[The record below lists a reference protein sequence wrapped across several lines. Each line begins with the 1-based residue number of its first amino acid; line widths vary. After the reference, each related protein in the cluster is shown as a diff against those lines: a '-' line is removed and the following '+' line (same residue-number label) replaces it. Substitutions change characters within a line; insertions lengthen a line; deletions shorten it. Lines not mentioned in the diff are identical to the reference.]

1 MKLLLECEVFLFPLM
16 SKAQKSITVLLNT
29 VCPYLDVATRKVVC
43 GLIIYLRVFG
53 KFAVV
58 VVNAGCWLLLI
69 VFSAVCIGLVLF
81 NYKTEVHFFF
91 SSPLD
96 KSLLDFIHNPLGSPG
111 NTSGSTGSPPSALP
125 ASNYAAVV
133 SPESPRVQ
141 PSSSEDSSADIT
153 HFQWE
158 RVTPENSKSLIAKHL
173 VAEDT
178 DPLPIPS
185 LKPSKPG
192 FSSPFDTAAQLSPTW
207 KPPRSNSAQQPFSAP
222 PRGSQQQPRS
232 NKHMASPSPSAFARL
247 TAPQQGRN
255 SEPTPAVLTSLPG
268 LSLGSPNLAFAD
280 SQADQSYG
288 NVLDVNQLRPSISPL
303 EEKNQPLDV
312 NILPHPDEIP
322 AQSFNVPF
330 FAPDRTSPFSEP
342 TEVSPEDFYPT
353 NTMDVDWGS
362 GDYLETMSFLNPE
375 GEDYSPVTKLPSD
388 SYDFEDY
395 AEVYDTYFPSRVGVI
410 PSSLHHLRGTPTS
423 SLVSAFSTLA
433 PLKTVIAPSS
443 TPAIHH
449 VLKPTL
455 TMDSGPPGA
464 SDVDW
469 PDTVTIQPTDVLL
482 PDMNSLEYYTI
493 QLTKDN
499 NGTDTGAEH
508 RANVS
513 IVSISATDIS
523 PTSSFTNDTVT
534 EAQLYD
540 DLSGLEPHQE
550 LTTVMTPVEDPQLF
564 NVSEPFLQPSVVPTL
579 PSSTW
584 PGQVS
589 TKEDWTFPTLSVGN
603 YSTLLGESL
612 GTSATPLLP
621 DDFVSYSS
629 LTDVHWF
636 VTESFSQSTTV
647 ASGFLSATI
656 APTSIPTTLLLN
668 STVHP
673 TESAPEDS
681 DFATF
686 HSDNSSITSGPITNV
701 TLVPPDVLGDQGV
714 TEDVVDIPATMT
726 LIPTSSDSN
735 TATSAPTTTT
745 TASSTSRQATTRA
758 TATTNTESQVN
769 VNSTT
774 GGRLT
779 TLVTPS
785 RQYLC
790 NLENPAHLIKISKNH
805 NIHFKMFA

>member
-1 MKLLLECEVFLFPLM
+1 M
-16 SKAQKSITVLLNT
+16 
-29 VCPYLDVATRKVVC
+29 
-43 GLIIYLRVFG
+43 
-53 KFAVV
+53 
-58 VVNAGCWLLLI
+58 
-69 VFSAVCIGLVLF
+69 
-81 NYKTEVHFFF
+81 
-91 SSPLD
+91 
-96 KSLLDFIHNPLGSPG
+96 DFIHNPLGFFG
-111 NTSGSTGSPPSALP
+111 NTPGSTGSPPSALP
-125 ASNYAAVV
+125 ASNYTAAV
-133 SPESPRVQ
+133 SPESPRAL

-158 RVTPENSKSLIAKHL
+158 RVTSENSKPLTEKHL
-173 VAEDT
+173 FAEDT
-178 DPLPIPS
+178 DPLPLPS
-185 LKPSKPG
+185 LRPSKPG
-192 FSSPFDTAAQLSPTW
+192 SSSSFETAAQLSPTW
-207 KPPRSNSAQQPFSAP
+207 KPPRSNSAQQPFSATP
-222 PRGSQQQPRS
+222 WGSQLQPRS
-232 NKHMASPSPSAFARL
+232 NKHMASPSPSAYARL

-255 SEPTPAVLTSLPG
+255 SEPTLAVLTSLPG
-268 LSLGSPNLAFAD
+268 QPLGSPNLALAD
-280 SQADQSYG
+280 TQADQSYG
-288 NVLDVNQLRPSISPL
+288 NVLDVNQLRPSIGPL

-322 AQSFNVPF
+322 ALSYNVPF
-330 FAPDRTSPFSEP
+330 IAPDHTSPLSEP
-342 TEVSPEDFYPT
+342 TEVAPEDFYPT

-395 AEVYDTYFPSRVGVI
+395 AEVYDTSFPSRVGII
-410 PSSLHHLRGTPTS
+410 PSSLHHFRGTPTS
-423 SLVSAFSTLA
+423 SMVSAHSTLA
-433 PLKTVIAPSS
+433 PLNAPSS

-455 TMDSGPPGA
+455 TTNTDTPGA
-464 SDVDW
+464 SDADW
-469 PDTVTIQPTDVLL
+469 PDTFTIQPTDVLL

-499 NGTDTGAEH
+499 NSTDTGAEH

-523 PTSSFTNDTVT
+523 PTSSFTNDTVVT
-534 EAQLYD
+534 EDQSYD

-550 LTTVMTPVEDPQLF
+550 LTTVATTGEGPQLF

-589 TKEDWTFPTLSVGN
+589 TKEDWSFPTLSVGN
-603 YSTLLGESL
+603 YSTPLREPLV
-612 GTSATPLLP
+612 TSATPLLP

-647 ASGFLSATI
+647 ASPVPSATI
-656 APTSIPTTLLLN
+656 AFTSIPATLLLN
-668 STVHP
+668 TTAHV
-673 TESAPEDS
+673 TESTPDDS
-681 DFATF
+681 AFTT
-686 HSDNSSITSGPITNV
+686 HQSYNSSITSGPVNNV

-726 LIPTSSDSN
+726 LIPTSSDAN

-745 TASSTSRQATTRA
+745 TATTTFHQATTRA
-758 TATTNTESQVN
+758 TATTNAESHVTI
-769 VNSTT
+769 NSATS
-774 GGRLT
+774 GKVT

-790 NLENPAHLIKISKNH
+790 NLESPAHLVKISKNH
-805 NIHFKMFA
+805 IINLIMLCARSLQIVSYVLHVFMV

>member
-1 MKLLLECEVFLFPLM
+1 M
-16 SKAQKSITVLLNT
+16 
-29 VCPYLDVATRKVVC
+29 
-43 GLIIYLRVFG
+43 
-53 KFAVV
+53 
-58 VVNAGCWLLLI
+58 
-69 VFSAVCIGLVLF
+69 
-81 NYKTEVHFFF
+81 
-91 SSPLD
+91 
-96 KSLLDFIHNPLGSPG
+96 
-111 NTSGSTGSPPSALP
+111 
-125 ASNYAAVV
+125 
-133 SPESPRVQ
+133 SPESPRAQ
-141 PSSSEDSSADIT
+141 PSSSEDSSADIA
-153 HFQWE
+153 HFQLE
-158 RVTPENSKSLIAKHL
+158 RVTPGSSKPLVAKHL
-173 VAEDT
+173 LAEDT
-178 DPLPIPS
+178 DPLPVPS
-185 LKPSKPG
+185 LRPSKPG
-192 FSSPFDTAAQLSPTW
+192 FSSPFETAAQLSPTW

-222 PRGSQQQPRS
+222 PWGSQLQPQS

-255 SEPTPAVLTSLPG
+255 SEPTLAVLTSLPG
-268 LSLGSPNLAFAD
+268 PSLGSPNLAFAD

-303 EEKNQPLDV
+303 EEKNQALDI

-322 AQSFNVPF
+322 AQSYNVPF
-330 FAPDRTSPFSEP
+330 IAPDQTSPLSEP

-362 GDYLETMSFLNPE
+362 GDYLETMSFLNPD
-375 GEDYSPVTKLPSD
+375 GEDYAPVTKLPSD

-395 AEVYDTYFPSRVGVI
+395 SEIYDTSFPSRLGVI
-410 PSSLHHLRGTPTS
+410 PSSLHHPRGTPTS
-423 SLVSAFSTLA
+423 SLVSAYSTLA
-433 PLKTVIAPSS
+433 PTSS

-455 TMDSGPPGA
+455 TTDAVPPGA
-464 SDVDW
+464 SEVDW
-469 PDTVTIQPTDVLL
+469 PDTFTIQPTDVLL

-499 NGTDTGAEH
+499 NNSDTGAEH

-513 IVSISATDIS
+513 IVSIGATDIS
-523 PTSSFTNDTVT
+523 PTSSFANDTVVT
-534 EAQLYD
+534 EDQLYD
-540 DLSGLEPHQE
+540 DLSGSEPHQE
-550 LTTVMTPVEDPQLF
+550 LTTVMTTVEDPQLF
-564 NVSEPFLQPSVVPTL
+564 NGSEPFLQPSVVPTL

-584 PGQVS
+584 PGPVS

-603 YSTLLGESL
+603 YSTQIREPLV
-612 GTSATPLLP
+612 TSATPQLP

-647 ASGFLSATI
+647 ASILPSATT
-656 APTSIPTTLLLN
+656 ALTSVPATLILNTTAYL
-668 STVHP
+668 
-673 TESAPEDS
+673 TESTPDDS
-681 DFATF
+681 DLATF
-686 HSDNSSITSGPITNV
+686 QSYNSSITSGPNTNA

-726 LIPTSSDSN
+726 LIPTSFDST

-745 TASSTSRQATTRA
+745 TASSTLHQATTRA
-758 TATTNTESQVN
+758 TAATSPESQVT

-774 GGRLT
+774 SGKLT

-790 NLENPAHLIKISKNH
+790 TLESPAHLVKISKNQLYLCQ
-805 NIHFKMFA
+805 IT

>member
-1 MKLLLECEVFLFPLM
+1 M
-16 SKAQKSITVLLNT
+16 
-29 VCPYLDVATRKVVC
+29 
-43 GLIIYLRVFG
+43 
-53 KFAVV
+53 
-58 VVNAGCWLLLI
+58 
-69 VFSAVCIGLVLF
+69 
-81 NYKTEVHFFF
+81 
-91 SSPLD
+91 
-96 KSLLDFIHNPLGSPG
+96 DFIHNPLGFRG
-111 NTSGSTGSPPSALP
+111 NTPASTRSPPSALP
-125 ASNYAAVV
+125 ASNYTAVV
-133 SPESPRVQ
+133 SPESPRAQ
-141 PSSSEDSSADIT
+141 PSSSEDSSADAT
-153 HFQWE
+153 HFQLE
-158 RVTPENSKSLIAKHL
+158 LVTPASSKPPVPKHL
-173 VAEDT
+173 LAGNT

-185 LKPSKPG
+185 LRPSKPG
-192 FSSPFDTAAQLSPTW
+192 FSSPFETAVQLSLTW

-222 PRGSQQQPRS
+222 PWGSQLLPQS

-247 TAPQQGRN
+247 TASQQGRN
-255 SEPTPAVLTSLPG
+255 SEPTLAVLTSLPG

-280 SQADQSYG
+280 SQAVQSYG
-288 NVLDVNQLRPSISPL
+288 NVLDVNQLKPSISPL
-303 EEKNQPLDV
+303 EEKNQPLKV

-330 FAPDRTSPFSEP
+330 IAPDHTSPLSEP

-362 GDYLETMSFLNPE
+362 GDYLETMSFLNPG

-395 AEVYDTYFPSRVGVI
+395 AEVYDTSFPSRVGVI

-423 SLVSAFSTLA
+423 SLVSAYSTLA
-433 PLKTVIAPSS
+433 PPKSIIAPSS
-443 TPAIHH
+443 TPAIYH

-455 TMDSGPPGA
+455 TVDAGPPA
-464 SDVDW
+464 TSDVYW
-469 PDTVTIQPTDVLL
+469 PDTFTIQPTDVLL

-499 NGTDTGAEH
+499 NSTDTGAEH

-513 IVSISATDIS
+513 IVSMNATDIS
-523 PTSSFTNDTVT
+523 PTSSFTNDTAVT
-534 EAQLYD
+534 EDQLYD

-550 LTTVMTPVEDPQLF
+550 LTTVMTTGEDPQLF
-564 NVSEPFLQPSVVPTL
+564 NGSEPFLQPSVVPTL

-603 YSTLLGESL
+603 YSTLLGEPL
-612 GTSATPLLP
+612 VTSATPLLP

-647 ASGFLSATI
+647 ASSFPSATI
-656 APTSIPTTLLLN
+656 TLTSIPETLLN
-668 STVHP
+668 TTAHP
-673 TESAPEDS
+673 TESTADYS
-681 DFATF
+681 DFTAF
-686 HSDNSSITSGPITNV
+686 QGYNSSITSGPITNV

-735 TATSAPTTTT
+735 TAFSAPTTTT
-745 TASSTSRQATTRA
+745 TASSTFHQATTRA
-758 TATTNTESQVN
+758 TVTTNTESEVTI
-769 VNSTT
+769 NSTT
-774 GGRLT
+774 SGKLT
-779 TLVTPS
+779 ASVTPA

-790 NLENPAHLIKISKNH
+790 NLESPAHLVKISKNRIIIFVVLL
-805 NIHFKMFA
+805 NYFKMLLAFACFYGLN

>member
-1 MKLLLECEVFLFPLM
+1 M
-16 SKAQKSITVLLNT
+16 
-29 VCPYLDVATRKVVC
+29 
-43 GLIIYLRVFG
+43 
-53 KFAVV
+53 
-58 VVNAGCWLLLI
+58 
-69 VFSAVCIGLVLF
+69 
-81 NYKTEVHFFF
+81 
-91 SSPLD
+91 
-96 KSLLDFIHNPLGSPG
+96 DFTHNPLGFLG
-111 NTSGSTGSPPSALP
+111 NTPGSTGSPPSALP
-125 ASNYAAVV
+125 ASNYTAVV
-133 SPESPRVQ
+133 SPESPRAQ

-153 HFQWE
+153 HLQWE
-158 RVTPENSKSLIAKHL
+158 RVTPEHSKPFVAKHVL
-173 VAEDT
+173 AEDT

-185 LKPSKPG
+185 LRPSNPG
-192 FSSPFDTAAQLSPTW
+192 FSSPLDTAAQLSPTW
-207 KPPRSNSAQQPFSAP
+207 KPPRSNSAQQPFTAP
-222 PRGSQQQPRS
+222 PRGSQLQPQS

-255 SEPTPAVLTSLPG
+255 SEPTLAVLTSLPG

-303 EEKNQPLDV
+303 EVKNQPLDV

-322 AQSFNVPF
+322 AQSYNVPF
-330 FAPDRTSPFSEP
+330 IAPDHTSPLSEP

-395 AEVYDTYFPSRVGVI
+395 AEVYDTAFPSRVGVI
-410 PSSLHHLRGTPTS
+410 PSSLHHVRGTPTS
-423 SLVSAFSTLA
+423 SLVSAYTTLS
-433 PLKTVIAPSS
+433 PMKSIIAPSS

-449 VLKPTL
+449 ILKPTL
-455 TMDSGPPGA
+455 TINTGPSAA

-469 PDTVTIQPTDVLL
+469 PDTFTIQPTDVLL

-499 NGTDTGAEH
+499 NSTDTGAEH

-523 PTSSFTNDTVT
+523 PTSSFTNDTVVT
-534 EAQLYD
+534 EDQLYD

-550 LTTVMTPVEDPQLF
+550 PTTVMTTEEDLQLF
-564 NVSEPFLQPSVVPTL
+564 NASEPFLQPSVVPTL

-584 PGQVS
+584 PGQMS

-603 YSTLLGESL
+603 YSTLLGEPL
-612 GTSATPLLP
+612 VTSATPLLP
-621 DDFVSYSS
+621 DDFVPYSS

-647 ASGFLSATI
+647 ASPFPSSTI
-656 APTSIPTTLLLN
+656 HFTSIPTTLLLN
-668 STVHP
+668 TTSHL
-673 TESAPEDS
+673 TESTKDDS
-681 DFATF
+681 DFTTF
-686 HSDNSSITSGPITNV
+686 QSYNSSITSGPITNV
-701 TLVPPDVLGDQGV
+701 TLVPPNVLGDQGV

-745 TASSTSRQATTRA
+745 ASSTFHQATTRA
-758 TATTNTESQVN
+758 TATTNTESQVTI
-769 VNSTT
+769 NSTT
-774 GGRLT
+774 SGKLT

-790 NLENPAHLIKISKNH
+790 NLESPAHLVKISKISLFLLCFCPLSCYILHVFMVLIEVESNAH
-805 NIHFKMFA
+805 

>member
-1 MKLLLECEVFLFPLM
+1 M
-16 SKAQKSITVLLNT
+16 
-29 VCPYLDVATRKVVC
+29 
-43 GLIIYLRVFG
+43 
-53 KFAVV
+53 
-58 VVNAGCWLLLI
+58 
-69 VFSAVCIGLVLF
+69 
-81 NYKTEVHFFF
+81 
-91 SSPLD
+91 
-96 KSLLDFIHNPLGSPG
+96 GSPG
-111 NTSGSTGSPPSALP
+111 NTPGSTGSPPSALP
-125 ASNYAAVV
+125 ASNYTAVV
-133 SPESPRVQ
+133 SPESPRAQ
-141 PSSSEDSSADIT
+141 PSSSEDSSADTT

-158 RVTPENSKSLIAKHL
+158 RVTPENSKSLVAKHL
-173 VAEDT
+173 LVEDT

-185 LKPSKPG
+185 LRPSKPG
-192 FSSPFDTAAQLSPTW
+192 FSPLFETAAQLSPTW

-222 PRGSQQQPRS
+222 PWGSQLQPRS
-232 NKHMASPSPSAFARL
+232 NKHMASPSPSAIARL

-255 SEPTPAVLTSLPG
+255 SEPTLAALTSLPG

-303 EEKNQPLDV
+303 EEKNRPLDV

-322 AQSFNVPF
+322 AQSYNVPF
-330 FAPDRTSPFSEP
+330 IAPDHTSPLSEP
-342 TEVSPEDFYPT
+342 TGVSPEDFYPT

-395 AEVYDTYFPSRVGVI
+395 GEVYDTSFPSRVGII
-410 PSSLHHLRGTPTS
+410 PSSLHHHLGTPTS
-423 SLVSAFSTLA
+423 SLVSSYSTLA
-433 PLKTVIAPSS
+433 RLKSIIAPSS

-455 TMDSGPPGA
+455 TIDSVPPGA

-469 PDTVTIQPTDVLL
+469 PDTITIEPTDVLL

-513 IVSISATDIS
+513 VVSINATDIS
-523 PTSSFTNDTVT
+523 PTSSFINDTVVT
-534 EAQLYD
+534 EDQLYD

-550 LTTVMTPVEDPQLF
+550 LTTVLTTGEDPQLF

-589 TKEDWTFPTLSVGN
+589 TKEDWTFPAQSVGN
-603 YSTLLGESL
+603 YSTLLGEPL
-612 GTSATPLLP
+612 VTSATPLLP

-647 ASGFLSATI
+647 ASPLPSATI
-656 APTSIPTTLLLN
+656 APTSIPATPLLN
-668 STVHP
+668 FTAHL
-673 TESAPEDS
+673 TEATPDDS
-681 DFATF
+681 DFTTF
-686 HSDNSSITSGPITNV
+686 QSYNSSTTSGPITNV

-745 TASSTSRQATTRA
+745 TASTTLHQATTRA

-769 VNSTT
+769 INSTT
-774 GGRLT
+774 SGKLT

-790 NLENPAHLIKISKNH
+790 NLENPAHLVKISKNH
-805 NIHFKMFA
+805 LIHFKLLLRLCMFSWFKLRLKANHSNSILNFLFKWTIHCHAKPQANFMLYFHF